1 MIAMA
6 RVLTIQVAL
15 DAEVAEIDPRIATPN
30 IVDITEALMLNA
42 PFSDHVIGVSLMAV
56 SARPMDAAE
65 FRVALST
72 EGKTYNEQN

>member
-1 MIAMA
+1 MSAMA
-6 RVLTIQVAL
+6 RILVIEVAL
-15 DAEVAEIDPRIATPN
+15 DAEVAELDSCIATPN

-56 SARPMDAAE
+56 SARPMDAEE

-72 EGKTYNEQN
+72 EGKAYNE